1 MDAGE
6 RKPIK
11 TPEKSEKYAQ
21 FGEKLVKPTR
31 EEQEMSKIMIVDDAL
46 FMRKV
51 IRDLL
56 AENGYTD
63 IVEAGDGLKAIEVY
77 KEHHPDLVIMDIT
90 MPSLDGIETIK
101 QLHQIDNKVIIL
113 MCSAMGHEVMVKE
126 ALIHGAKDFVV
137 KPFKSERV
145 ISAVQRLLG

>member
-1 MDAGE
+1 
-6 RKPIK
+6 
-11 TPEKSEKYAQ
+11 
-21 FGEKLVKPTR
+21 
-31 EEQEMSKIMIVDDAL
+31 MSKIMIVDDAL

-56 AENGYTD
+56 TENGYTE

-77 KEHHPDLVIMDIT
+77 KEERPDLVIMDIT